1 LQQQDCG
8 LRRAP
13 IDLLPSWRFS
23 RNSRIFLPRGFACLS
38 PAVDIL
44 RVRCKPMAT
53 TQTLH
58 DIPFVC
64 NSFLLTVEGA
74 VPLSTSGDNCPD
86 FTRVGPHYCGRFES
100 SRMARSL
107 LCTALPNCVGTCG
120 SEGIKQVLPNRYISF
135 RSRAPA
141 VLALTIKT
149 SSWLLVRGANHA

>member
-1 LQQQDCG
+1 MIFNERQTRWG
-8 LRRAP
+8 FLR
-13 IDLLPSWRFS
+13 
-23 RNSRIFLPRGFACLS
+23 CLS
-38 PAVDIL
+38 PPVDIL
-44 RVRCKPMAT
+44 RIRCNPEAT
-53 TQTLH
+53 IELN
-58 DIPFVC
+58 DIPFVRY
-64 NSFLLTVEGA
+64 FFPLLLFPCQRQATTG
-74 VPLSTSGDNCPD
+74 PD

-120 SEGIKQVLPNRYISF
+120 SEGIKQVLPNRHISF